1 MSALAI
7 INLSYFDGGGA
18 HKPSFIIK
26 CGQGEAGLPNSEV
39 EYIAI
44 GRILKPQ
51 GNRGEVKI
59 LPLTDFPERFATMDK
74 IRLDLDGRLETRSI
88 EKVSSHG
95 RFIVMKLSGID
106 DMNAA
111 LLLRNAILKVTR
123 QELVPLPD
131 GEYYVFDL
139 VGLNVH
145 TTTGRH
151 LGQVKDVLQTGAND
165 VYIVE
170 GGRHGDY
177 ENRENLAGKIQGGNV
192 FAEGH
197 HVNIYRV

>member
-1 MSALAI
+1 
-7 INLSYFDGGGA
+7 
-18 HKPSFIIK
+18 
-26 CGQGEAGLPNSEV
+26 LPNNEV

-51 GNRGEVKI
+51 GTRGEVKI
-59 LPLTDFPERFATMDK
+59 LPLTDFPERFATMEK
-74 IRLDLDGRLETRSI
+74 ILLDLDGRFETRSV
-88 EKVSSHG
+88 EKVSSLG

-111 LLLRNAILKVTR
+111 LLLKNALLKVTR

-145 TTTGRH
+145 TTAGRH
-151 LGQVKDVLQTGAND
+151 LGQIKDVLQTGAND

-170 GGRHGDY
+170 GVTPRQLLIPALKQVVLSIDL
-177 ENRENLAGKIQGGNV
+177 ETGKMV
-192 FAEGH
+192 VELPEGLED
-197 HVNIYRV
+197 